1 MIDPKTDWV
10 ASDNFGV
17 TDYIR
22 ITSNLNEVA
31 ELVGVPTVSSP
42 PASYVL
48 VLTASHRA
56 SIVAQ
61 YNSIVNAL
69 GWQARVFDG
78 AYWFNALQLIEIEQ
92 LCANVLTAKDAKY
105 RYGDQSVRGT
115 GTVYGGGSR
124 G

>member
-31 ELVGVPTVSSP
+31 EMVGVPTVSYP
-42 PASYVL
+42 PASYAL

-61 YNSIVNAL
+61 YTSIV
-69 GWQARVFDG
+69 
-78 AYWFNALQLIEIEQ
+78 Y
-92 LCANVLTAKDAKY
+92 
-105 RYGDQSVRGT
+105 
-115 GTVYGGGSR
+115 
-124 G
+124 